1 MDFGRF
7 NYEIIFVG
15 RSNVGKSTL
24 FSNLFGI
31 KVRKGKRPGTT
42 IKPNFH
48 FFRDLILTDMPGFGY
63 IRGVGREFNEKVK
76 DFIVQYIE
84 ENSRRIIAAV
94 QVIDAKSFIEI
105 ADRWEKRGEI
115 PVDIEMFEFLMEISS
130 PVVAANKI
138 DAVRDREAILNGI
151 AERLKLEL
159 PWHKSGLIIPTSAK
173 NGELNDLKKKLK
185 EILIENGRSD
195 LLGVF
200 R

>member
-1 MDFGRF
+1 MDYGQFSC
-7 NYEIIFVG
+7 EIIFVG

-24 FSNLFGI
+24 FSNLFGL

-63 IRGVGREFNEKVK
+63 IRGVSREFNERVK
-76 DFIVQYIE
+76 DFIVRYIE
-84 ENSRRIIAAV
+84 DNSERIIVAV

-115 PVDIEMFEFLMEISS
+115 PVEIEMFEFLREVSNPI
-130 PVVAANKI
+130 VVANKI
-138 DAVRDREAILNGI
+138 DAVRDREAMLNGI
-151 AERLKLEL
+151 ARRLGLEI
-159 PWHKSGLIIPTSAK
+159 PWYKSGVIIPTSAK
-173 NGELNDLKKKLK
+173 NKEFKGLKRKLK